1 MKIKSIFRAL
11 FMTSVIST
19 SIFFQSCEKDKSG
32 DTEITYGNIKGVV
45 KDNQN
50 NTIEAVTVSIKGLDA
65 TVQTDAD
72 GEFVFNNAPV
82 KSQLVSFAKKG
93 YVTVGMTVQASSFK
107 DGEVILNP
115 ILQISNASISGTVL
129 DARNGGKP
137 FEGVSVS
144 AGGKT
149 GITDSEGKFL
159 IENLIA
165 DEYIVRFTA
174 EGVKSIDVKVMPYE
188 FIGDELVNA
197 EIPAVYMGGN
207 ELLPGLTAQDLQ
219 YADKWYYNE
228 YRGGKGNGGGVVD
241 WSTVY
246 MSTWKFVGAWENQ
259 NEGCTLQINNS
270 GSEQNNPAD
279 LENFD
284 TFTYGSKTITEE
296 NKIMTLYCR
305 THNAETKHVMWGVR
319 IIDITD
325 MLNPTSELVG
335 GVREIN
341 SSDNTDIVVDLSKYV
356 GKTVI
361 IAIGHFRAETG
372 DYWNQFVMRKIS
384 FGPEA
389 NKADEYL
396 KGTAV
401 TGLEGWHMTNEMV
414 KSTMTNELTSFSG
427 VPSVTAD
434 GRGGKGYNPW
444 NGTNHIAAQWAFM
457 FVNKD
462 VEPTA
467 GEGFVIKVRGDA
479 PANLKLPESYF
490 YGKFNIDGNHD
501 RMTFTTRNGDSGK
514 YTYFKVTAIEENGTA
529 THLSPVEHR
538 AEKAESAGEGCWK
551 FINNKGDAGNVKDYA
566 AFTYDLS
573 SFSGKNI
580 VLAIGVFKGE
590 TIDGEQKL
598 FFHSINFE

>member
-1 MKIKSIFRAL
+1 
-11 FMTSVIST
+11 
-19 SIFFQSCEKDKSG
+19 
-32 DTEITYGNIKGVV
+32 
-45 KDNQN
+45 
-50 NTIEAVTVSIKGLDA
+50 
-65 TVQTDAD
+65 
-72 GEFVFNNAPV
+72 
-82 KSQLVSFAKKG
+82 
-93 YVTVGMTVQASSFK
+93 MTVQASSFK

-296 NKIMTLYCR
+296 NKIRL
-305 THNAETKHVMWGVR
+305 NFHVIVAYGINISTIADNLVSNVKYKVEAFTGMEIEKINIYVEGVR
-319 IIDITD
+319 AID
-325 MLNPTSELVG
+325 
-335 GVREIN
+335 
-341 SSDNTDIVVDLSKYV
+341 
-356 GKTVI
+356 
-361 IAIGHFRAETG
+361 
-372 DYWNQFVMRKIS
+372 
-384 FGPEA
+384 
-389 NKADEYL
+389 
-396 KGTAV
+396 
-401 TGLEGWHMTNEMV
+401 
-414 KSTMTNELTSFSG
+414 
-427 VPSVTAD
+427 
-434 GRGGKGYNPW
+434 
-444 NGTNHIAAQWAFM
+444 
-457 FVNKD
+457 
-462 VEPTA
+462 
-467 GEGFVIKVRGDA
+467 
-479 PANLKLPESYF
+479 
-490 YGKFNIDGNHD
+490 
-501 RMTFTTRNGDSGK
+501 
-514 YTYFKVTAIEENGTA
+514 
-529 THLSPVEHR
+529 
-538 AEKAESAGEGCWK
+538 
-551 FINNKGDAGNVKDYA
+551 
-566 AFTYDLS
+566 
-573 SFSGKNI
+573 
-580 VLAIGVFKGE
+580 
-590 TIDGEQKL
+590 
-598 FFHSINFE
+598 